1 MTPAERYYD
10 AHLLWSKINRPNVV
24 KDGHYCKPVLKDV
37 TTTAGIEKYCTDMI
51 NWHGGNMTSTRA
63 IARMTEKIVKTE
75 SGASFT
81 EKRPVRSARR
91 GKADLAGGLRG
102 KQIEIEVKNKYTHDT
117 MKDHQWEEKERIEKG
132 GGQYWIV
139 TCVEDFL
146 IQLDSFLYGQ

>member
-1 MTPAERYYD
+1 MNWKQRYSE
-10 AHLLWSKINRPNVV
+10 AHLLWYKTNRPGVV
-24 KDGHYCKPVLKDV
+24 SAGHYPPPVYPDV
-37 TTTAGIEKYCTDMI
+37 EKTSGIEKYCTNMI
-51 NWHGGNMTSTRA
+51 IFLGGNMTGTKA

-81 EKRPVRSARR
+81 EKRPVRSTRK

-102 KQIEIEVKNKYTHDT
+102 KQIEIEVKNKYTRDT
-117 MKDHQWEEKERIEKG
+117 MKDHQWKEKERIEKG

-146 IQLDSFLYGQ
+146 FQLDAFLYG